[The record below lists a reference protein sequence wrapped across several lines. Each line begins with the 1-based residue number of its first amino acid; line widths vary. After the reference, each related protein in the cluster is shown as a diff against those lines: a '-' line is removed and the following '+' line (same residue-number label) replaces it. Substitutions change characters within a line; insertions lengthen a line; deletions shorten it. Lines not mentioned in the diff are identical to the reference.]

1 MGSRDEVIVTVPVA
15 AAPASEHLWPMSDL
29 MNPAVIDT
37 SLQSRAV
44 TFENLT
50 GARGGGGATHGGRKG
65 APNRIIRSGER
76 LVLADIEG
84 PATVR
89 HIWMTFPQAAPEVM
103 RSLWME
109 VFYDDAAEPS
119 ISVPC
124 LDFFGLPMGRPVA
137 YSSALT
143 TAQEGRGFNSYI
155 PMPFARRM
163 RLEVINGAARSTN
176 LYFQVDY
183 TAESA
188 KAADQGYLH
197 VAFRR
202 QNPTAMADDFV
213 ITEGLAGPGRFLG
226 CNVGIRVLDPCDW
239 YGEGE
244 VKFFLDG
251 DSDLPT
257 ICGTGLEDYVG
268 SAWGLGPHCAPYSG
282 APLSIGPPE
291 DQPALKPPFG
301 NRMEWVG
308 FYRWHLADPIIFTT
322 DLKVTIQQIGAA
334 FFPAGDDQ
342 RWEAYGKTNPVAGAG
357 WWHPRNPA
365 VLAWGICER
374 VDDYCATSYVY
385 CTRPQAVPRLDVAQ
399 ATTDIARRP
408 YELGSAGEVIAGAVA
423 PS

>member
-1 MGSRDEVIVTVPVA
+1 MTDP
-15 AAPASEHLWPMSDL
+15 L
-29 MNPAVIDT
+29 NPARIDT
-37 SLQSRAV
+37 SMQSRAV

-50 GARGGGGATHGGRKG
+50 GAKGAGGTAHGGRKG
-65 APNRIIRSGER
+65 APNRTIKAGER
-76 LVLADIEG
+76 LVLADIAG

-89 HIWMTFPQAAPEVM
+89 HIWMTFPPAPPELM
-103 RSLWME
+103 RGLWME
-109 VFYDDAAEPS
+109 VFYDDSDEPS

-137 YSSALT
+137 YASALMS
-143 TAQEGRGFNSYI
+143 AQEGRGFNSYI
-155 PMPFARRM
+155 PMPFARRF
-163 RLEVINGAARSTN
+163 RLEVVNGGARPIN

-183 TAESA
+183 TSESSMA
-188 KAADQGYLH
+188 SDEGYLH

-202 QNPTAMADDFV
+202 QNPTGMGSDFV
-213 ITEGLAGPGRFLG
+213 IAEGLSGPGRVLG
-226 CNVGIRVLDPCDW
+226 CKVGIRVIDPSDW

-251 DSDLPT
+251 DTDLPT

-268 SAWGLGPHCAPYSG
+268 SAWGLGPHAAPYAGS
-282 APLSIGPPE
+282 PLSIGPPE
-291 DQPALKPPFG
+291 DQPALHPPFG

-308 FYRWHLADPIIFTT
+308 FYRWHVADPVMFST

-334 FFPAGDDQ
+334 FFPTGQDE
-342 RWEAYGKTNPVAGAG
+342 RWEEYGRTNPVAGSG
-357 WWHPRNPA
+357 WWRPKHPA

-385 CTRPQAVPRLDVAQ
+385 CTRPQAVPRLDVDA
-399 ATTDIARRP
+399 ALADIDRRP
-408 YELGSAGEVIAGAVA
+408 YERANPMESMSAVVA